1 MLHYYTM
8 TAGPY
13 ESESLRQ
20 WLTREKSNTRQD
32 KDGSFIRYTITERE
46 VSSTDMADRERP
58 KYTYANIYVNTCVP
72 WDLRVP
78 HMIITK

>member
-1 MLHYYTM
+1 M

-46 VSSTDMADRERP
+46 MSSTDMADRERP
-58 KYTYANIYVNTCVP
+58 KYTYANIYVNTFVP
-72 WDLRVP
+72 
-78 HMIITK
+78 

>member
-46 VSSTDMADRERP
+46 MSSTDMADRERP
-58 KYTYANIYVNTCVP
+58 KYKYVNIYVNTFVP
-72 WDLRVP
+72 
-78 HMIITK
+78 